1 MRKIILSLMLVL
13 SVVLA
18 SCSGCGN
25 TKQQEENIN
34 VTEEQKVETLD
45 VDNII
50 STDREFM
57 FLNYGEDYRW
67 YETCILMKN
76 FMDQEDATDSVIM
89 VNNIFQVVEGDGTCF
104 DVHVIKIAHTPD
116 TSYVEVVEGFWIED
130 YPLNNE
136 AIAVNF
142 NEAWTNAMEAN
153 CPKPHSQ
160 HCVLRK
166 EIGPKDAN
174 PQYIFGNSRCQIYVD
189 ATTGEVLADD
199 PSFNGPLGEWP

>member
-1 MRKIILSLMLVL
+1 MRKFILVLMLAL

-18 SCSGCGN
+18 SCEG
-25 TKQQEENIN
+25 KEKKEQQP
-34 VTEEQKVETLD
+34 EQPKVETLD

-89 VNNIFQVVEGDGTCF
+89 VNNIFQVVEGDETCF

-130 YPLNNE
+130 YPLNEE
-136 AIAVNF
+136 AIVVNF

-153 CPKPHSQ
+153 CLKPHSQ

-166 EIGPKDAN
+166 EVGPKDAN

-199 PSFNGPLGEWP
+199 PSFNEPLGE

>member
-1 MRKIILSLMLVL
+1 MRKFILMLMLAL

-18 SCSGCGN
+18 SCEG
-25 TKQQEENIN
+25 KEKKEQQP
-34 VTEEQKVETLD
+34 EQPKIETLN
-45 VDNII
+45 VDHII

-76 FMDQEDATDSVIM
+76 FMDQEDVTDSVIM

-104 DVHVIKIAHTPD
+104 DVHVIKIAHTLD

-136 AIAVNF
+136 AVVVNF

-166 EIGPKDAN
+166 EVGPKDAN

-189 ATTGEVLADD
+189 ATTGDVSAIDPVLE
-199 PSFNGPLGEWP
+199 GPLGEWP